1 MGGMSKER
9 IAFIGT
15 GVMGKSMAGHLLDA
29 GYPVSVYNRTKSKT
43 DDLVARGAEWREA
56 PADAAADADVVITI
70 VGFPQDVEETYFG
83 AQGIFQ
89 DQPQSHLHRASPEG
103 EGGAHVEGG
112 FVCLPSTQGGTR
124 IACSSLLY
132 WTRHG

>member
-15 GVMGKSMAGHLLDA
+15 GVMGKSMAGHLLNA

-56 PADAAADADVVITI
+56 PADAAADAAFADLSKRALDTWMQLSPVSATPVEVLMIEPPPPAIMCGATALIISI
-70 VGFPQDVEETYFG
+70 VP
-83 AQGIFQ
+83 
-89 DQPQSHLHRASPEG
+89 RA
-103 EGGAHVEGG
+103 
-112 FVCLPSTQGGTR
+112 LT
-124 IACSSLLY
+124 
-132 WTRHG
+132 